1 MLGAADLTDWAG
13 EDDLVRAEI
22 RLQPVVRRFAADPGL
37 MRIILGNDIAGRLRG
52 FIKGRDFDVA
62 ALRRLLADLI
72 EANSST
78 PPKPA
83 TAESVAGEH
92 LTNQLAR
99 SRR

>member
-1 MLGAADLTDWAG
+1 MLGAVDLIDWADEG
-13 EDDLVRAEI
+13 DLERAAVRI
-22 RLQPVVRRFAADPGL
+22 LPVVGQFMSNPGP

-83 TAESVAGEH
+83 KAESVAGEH

>member
-52 FIKGRDFDVA
+52 FIKGRDLDVD

-78 PPKPA
+78 SPRPT
-83 TAESVAGEH
+83 TADPLPG
-92 LTNQLAR
+92 NI
-99 SRR
+99 